1 MFYGFSSSLLCGF
14 RPPYIIFSIYIYY
27 EIYISY
33 SIFLSGSFDARSSPT
48 HQRFL
53 PWRILAFPA
62 VLTAKMRFSTMGK
75 CWGKPTNE
83 VFTCWK
89 IRFYVVWTT
98 TFSGKSPA
106 WHHQG
111 TAWIGELL
119 WTYWERCKLRLH
131 QICPSAVE
139 WSVLP
144 VPLNSLLLSCHT
156 EINHEKGWC
165 IWGSNFWDT
174 WELHIFV
181 VLWRLRVVPPFGF
194 FNKKVSHGLPP
205 SAPRIIFV
213 GLLPNLVGYMGGSIH
228 WGYPN
233 SWMEENGQSF

>member
-1 MFYGFSSSLLCGF
+1 LTSPRNSMDWRAALDILREMQVEEVAPDLPLCRGMV
-14 RPPYIIFSIYIYY
+14 SA
-27 EIYISY
+27 
-33 SIFLSGSFDARSSPT
+33 SG
-48 HQRFL
+48 
-53 PWRILAFPA
+53 
-62 VLTAKMRFSTMGK
+62 
-75 CWGKPTNE
+75 
-83 VFTCWK
+83 
-89 IRFYVVWTT
+89 
-98 TFSGKSPA
+98 
-106 WHHQG
+106 
-111 TAWIGELL
+111 
-119 WTYWERCKLRLH
+119 
-131 QICPSAVE
+131 
-139 WSVLP
+139 
-144 VPLNSLLLSCHT
+144 LNSLLLSCHT

-165 IWGSNFWDT
+165 IWSSIFWDT